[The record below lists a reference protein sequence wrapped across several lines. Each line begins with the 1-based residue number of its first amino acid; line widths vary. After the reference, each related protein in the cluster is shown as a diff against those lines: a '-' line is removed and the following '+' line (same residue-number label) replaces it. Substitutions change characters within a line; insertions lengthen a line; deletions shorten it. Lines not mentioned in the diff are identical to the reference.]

1 MTEKEAIFVLH
12 KLKPT
17 IPRADGKSTTHILE
31 TTALDLAIKALD
43 QEKKTGR
50 WIPCSERLPEK
61 NGRYI
66 VTRGLKA
73 CGSLWNRVYIVN
85 YSDLMGLCK
94 EKMWWS
100 GNVGKSDFERH
111 DDVLAWMPLPEP
123 YKEESED
130 NK

>member
-31 TTALDLAIKALD
+31 TTALDLAIKVLD

>member
-94 EKMWWS
+94 EKYGGVAM
-100 GNVGKSDFERH
+100 
-111 DDVLAWMPLPEP
+111 
-123 YKEESED
+123 SE
-130 NK
+130 NQILKGMTMY

>member
-50 WIPCSERLPEK
+50 WIPCSKRLPEK

-66 VTRGLKA
+66 VTRGLKD
-73 CGSLWNRVYIVN
+73 CGSLWNRVYIAN

-94 EKMWWS
+94 EKIWWS